1 MATCKIHFLNRTHH
15 PNYQPRLDVLFAFW
29 ASLNFSKKDSSMLYN
44 FCFWSMLCGL
54 SGCFDWHSSV
64 HGHWLL
70 ASLLNRYPDSE
81 LSKVIINVF
90 DGQFTVSALIIYL
103 FKLSRYVLFIY
114 KKVPISNSIHRWRKW
129 LKKFNGS
136 KIIHHLKELMDGLG
150 FWNYIMS

>member
-1 MATCKIHFLNRTHH
+1 
-15 PNYQPRLDVLFAFW
+15 
-29 ASLNFSKKDSSMLYN
+29 
-44 FCFWSMLCGL
+44 MLCGL

-103 FKLSRYVLFIY
+103 FKNYLGMYFLYIKRFQFPILFIGGE
-114 KKVPISNSIHRWRKW
+114 S
-129 LKKFNGS
+129 
-136 KIIHHLKELMDGLG
+136 D
-150 FWNYIMS
+150 